1 MQRSDKTIVIFGDG
15 LAGQMT
21 ATAMSQR
28 LGAGYQIVLIK
39 DAQAADSDSLYGS
52 VTSPTG
58 YEFYR
63 GLGLDEPTLF
73 LNTRTTFS
81 FGTYYRQWL
90 TATGD
95 WVQSHHQPLPLIA
108 GVPLHHHLT
117 RHGRDLAPLLIS
129 SQAAVQG
136 KFAHPPE
143 DPAVP
148 LSRAEYGY
156 QFVVEEW
163 CAILAAGLRQS
174 RVQICSDRVA
184 RIQVS
189 DGAIEYLELSNGD
202 QIQADLFIDASG
214 PARRLVSAL
223 GGAFHIARSVT
234 TRLSRR
240 AMEQLGPACR
250 LVTGS
255 EAGYTSQTHV
265 QGGAILLSVADA
277 DKVSEAEGEPI
288 SDLGRLDQAWV
299 GNCVALGHAA
309 SVLDPVTPAPMMLLQ
324 RDIERLLELVPIGP
338 NQNAERRE
346 FNRRFADDVAHAGMF
361 YGALYQTE
369 KDLKPGYWRRAKQA
383 NTTPKLARKIA
394 QFENRGVL
402 VRFDLEPFNDEDWLI
417 QYYGMGRRPERYD
430 LQVERSSKAEIDSEL
445 DRLMQS
451 VDQMAT
457 RLPPHHQYVSNLKR
471 YLEKQNHV

>member
-1 MQRSDKTIVIFGDG
+1 MQGKDKTIVILGDG
-15 LAGQMT
+15 LAGQMA
-21 ATAMSQR
+21 ATALSQR
-28 LGAGYQIVLIK
+28 LGPEYGIALI
-39 DAQAADSDSLYGS
+39 ADSQPAQSNPLYGS

-95 WVQSHHQPLPLIA
+95 WVQCHHQPLPLIA

-117 RHGRDLAPLLIS
+117 RQGRELAPYLIS
-129 SQAAVQG
+129 SQAALQG

-156 QFVVEEW
+156 QFLVEDW
-163 CAILAAGLRQS
+163 ARILAAGLQPS
-174 RVQICSDRVA
+174 RVQVHSAKLDR
-184 RIQVS
+184 IKVS
-189 DGAIEYLELSNGD
+189 DGAIEYLELTNGE
-202 QIQADLFIDASG
+202 QIQAGLFIDASG

-223 GGAFHIARSVT
+223 GGTFKIARSIKAQM
-234 TRLSRR
+234 SRR
-240 AMEQLGPACR
+240 PMERLGPACR

-265 QGGAILLSVADA
+265 QGGALLLSVTDA
-277 DKVSEAEGEPI
+277 QDAVAAEGEQVCE
-288 SDLGRLDQAWV
+288 LGQVDRAWL

-309 SVLDPVTPAPMMLLQ
+309 SVLDPITPAPMMLLQ

-338 NQNAERRE
+338 NQTSERRE
-346 FNRRFADDVAHAGMF
+346 YNRRFSDDVAHAGMF
-361 YGALYQTE
+361 SGALYQTD
-369 KDLKPGYWRRAKQA
+369 KDLKPGFWSRARQA
-383 NTTPKLARKIA
+383 SATPEMTRKLA

-417 QYYGMGRRPERYD
+417 LHYGMARRPERYD
-430 LQVERSSKAEIDSEL
+430 LQVERSPKAEIESEL
-445 DRLMQS
+445 DRLKQS

-457 RLPPHHQYVSNLKR
+457 RLPPHHEYVSNLKR